1 MYQLVNI
8 NPKYLVMEEVTVPIW
23 GIVAGVFVFFLILIV
38 YRSVRKVPRATE
50 ADKEEARKGIKLNR
64 TDES

>member
-1 MYQLVNI
+1 
-8 NPKYLVMEEVTVPIW
+8 MEEVTVPIW
-23 GIVAGVFVFFLILIV
+23 GIVAGVFVFFLALII

-50 ADKEEARKGIKLNR
+50 ADKKEARKGIKLNR